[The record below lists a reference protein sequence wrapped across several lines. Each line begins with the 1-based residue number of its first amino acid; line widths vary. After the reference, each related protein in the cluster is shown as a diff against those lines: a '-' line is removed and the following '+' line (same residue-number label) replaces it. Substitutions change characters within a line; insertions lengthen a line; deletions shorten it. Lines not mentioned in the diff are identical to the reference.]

1 MAGAKSQPSMPD
13 RFSSVAEAAEF
24 WDAQDLAN
32 YTDQTREVEFDIDLK
47 RRTFLTALEPEL
59 AKRMSTY
66 AEQRGVSTETLVNV
80 WLSEKLTAAISEK

>member
-1 MAGAKSQPSMPD
+1 MAEAKSQPPIPE
-13 RFSSVAEAAEF
+13 RFTSAAEAAEF
-24 WDAQDLAN
+24 WDAQDLAS
-32 YTDQTREVEFDIDLK
+32 YADQTREVQFEVDLQ

-59 AKRMSTY
+59 AKKVSNY